1 MLKMLMLAGL
11 VCVLVTGFSISRF
24 IFYFYYRPAM
34 ANGWLQRA
42 LFVAGG
48 VVISAVTLVLSI
60 IALWPPLEP
69 LTFTLPFV
77 FLILLVGTVYFIKA
91 THPTYLPPGY

>member
-1 MLKMLMLAGL
+1 MTAGL

-24 IFYFYYRPAM
+24 IFYYRPTM
-34 ANGWLQRA
+34 ENGRLKQA
-42 LFVAGG
+42 LFVAAG
-48 VVISAVTLVLSI
+48 VVISAVTLVLSV

-77 FLILLVGTVYFIKA
+77 FLILLVGAVYFIKA